1 MHRFLLYDFC
11 GVIPSEASNLLDTK
25 RLWWVN
31 VNCAEQVT
39 RQLRE
44 CRKVIR
50 VEPSRVDLP
59 CGRKKNAG
67 DREGM
72 YFTYFGRDAAESL
85 TRYFNEIRGWPSP
98 GHAIWQKEDY
108 DYDYL

>member
-1 MHRFLLYDFC
+1 M
-11 GVIPSEASNLLDTK
+11 
-25 RLWWVN
+25 N

-44 CRKVIR
+44 CRKVI
-50 VEPSRVDLP
+50 RVDLP